1 MVALHNRKLTYRDV
15 FPDNPW
21 EWGTVNRWR
30 REFEAARREA
40 GEDDLRAMMGA
51 AEDVR
56 QRLAAQPRMKDMQA
70 AFRRIYPQ
78 ANSAKSSTDELRAA
92 LEAIRDGHNDP
103 RALAAEVLKGE
114 FQEREGKCL

>member
-21 EWGTVNRWR
+21 EWETVNALR
-30 REFEAARREA
+30 REFEQARREA
-40 GEDDLRAMMGA
+40 GEDECRVMMGA

-56 QRLAAQPRMKDMQA
+56 QRLASQPRMKDMQA

-78 ANSAKSSTDELRAA
+78 AEPAPSAEDELRAA
-92 LEAIRDGHNDP
+92 LEAIRDGHNEP
-103 RALAAEVLKGE
+103 RKLASDVLNR
-114 FQEREGKCL
+114 FQSPR